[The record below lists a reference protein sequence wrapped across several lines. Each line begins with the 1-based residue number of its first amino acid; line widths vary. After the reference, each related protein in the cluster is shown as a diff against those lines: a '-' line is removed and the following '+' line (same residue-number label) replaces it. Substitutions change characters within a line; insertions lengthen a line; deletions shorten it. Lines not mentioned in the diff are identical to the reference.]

1 MESVLDDGLTTDDR
15 KQQDS
20 YRYRPEFK
28 YSMYDN
34 STSRHVHSVLIKISP
49 EISNIHLKKIVRVL
63 LRKGVLTSD
72 VL

>member
-49 EISNIHLKKIVRVL
+49 EISNIHLKKNSYGTL
-63 LRKGVLTSD
+63 AKGSLNE
-72 VL
+72 